1 MFNNFFISFFLKAT
15 TNNVNQRTGGPSG
28 FIQVRQNLLANN
40 ANTIDLTD
48 EDDPKPKILAQNNPP
63 ALVALNMRNR
73 QNLVSQALQ
82 RGQLA
87 TTTTTTTPRATP
99 AQARMQRQIRKLWKK
114 MTKLYCI

>member
-1 MFNNFFISFFLKAT
+1 MFMQCNRGQMFNNFSIFFFLLKAT

-48 EDDPKPKILAQNNPP
+48 EDDPKPKPIAQNNPP

-73 QNLVSQALQ
+73 QQLVTQALQ

-87 TTTTTTTPRATP
+87 TTTATRATP
-99 AQARMQRQIRKLWKK
+99 AQARMQRQIGEL
-114 MTKLYCI
+114 